1 MKCDSLIELYY
12 TVLAIDRCTALELY
26 DDLVDGVITA
36 KEFKER
42 LETVVNDDN

>member
-1 MKCDSLIELYY
+1 MA
-12 TVLAIDRCTALELY
+12 LAIDRCTAMELY

-42 LETVVNDDN
+42 LETVIEDDN

>member
-12 TVLAIDRCTALELY
+12 MALVIDRCTTLELY
-26 DDLVDGVITA
+26 DDLIDGVITA

>member
-12 TVLAIDRCTALELY
+12 TALAIDRCTALELY

-42 LETVVNDDN
+42 LETVVEDDN

>member
-12 TVLAIDRCTALELY
+12 KALAIDRCTTLKLY
-26 DDLVDGVITA
+26 DDLIDGVITS

-42 LETVVNDDN
+42 LETVIEDDN

>member
-12 TVLAIDRCTALELY
+12 TALAIDRCTALELY

-36 KEFKER
+36 KEFRER

>member
-12 TVLAIDRCTALELY
+12 MAWVIDRCTALELY
-26 DDLVDGVITA
+26 DGLIGGVITA

-42 LETVVNDDN
+42 LEAVIDDDN

>member
-1 MKCDSLIELYY
+1 MKCDSLIDLYY
-12 TVLAIDRCTALELY
+12 MAWDIDRCTALELY

-42 LETVVNDDN
+42 LETVIEDDN

>member
-12 TVLAIDRCTALELY
+12 MALAIDRCTTLELY

-42 LETVVNDDN
+42 LETVVEDDN

>member
-12 TVLAIDRCTALELY
+12 TALAIDRCTALELY

-36 KEFKER
+36 KEFRER
-42 LETVVNDDN
+42 LETVVEDDN

>member
-12 TVLAIDRCTALELY
+12 MAWVIDRCTPPPLY
-26 DDLVDGVITA
+26 DELVDGVITA

-42 LETVVNDDN
+42 LETVIEDDN